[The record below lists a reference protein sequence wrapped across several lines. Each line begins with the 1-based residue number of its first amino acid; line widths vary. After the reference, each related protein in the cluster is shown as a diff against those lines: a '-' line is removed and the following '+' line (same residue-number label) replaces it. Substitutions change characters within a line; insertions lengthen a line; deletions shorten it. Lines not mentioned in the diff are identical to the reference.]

1 MVLKHNQLHYHDK
14 KHTFYIAV
22 SPKKNLILPYQMH
35 LFEISRKA
43 NIAGISHIKIAAF
56 NFTPYGE
63 SYALIVT

>member
-1 MVLKHNQLHYHDK
+1 
-14 KHTFYIAV
+14 
-22 SPKKNLILPYQMH
+22 MH

-63 SYALIVT
+63 LYALIVT